1 MTVAADKEGKGWG
14 WIGRAVPWWLGEL
27 AGLCDDAARRL
38 GLAGR
43 NAVTL
48 EAGERYWLLRRGQR
62 PLGQIDRDAPDDGKT
77 GGETGAAL
85 ARLALRGPIA
95 IEIPQDR
102 ILTKRIALPAMAKR
116 DLERILR
123 FEIARHFPF
132 PAERVYF
139 RHRVIPRASAE
150 NGTIAVEIV
159 AVAREVV
166 DEILG
171 ALAAAGVRASSVGL
185 AAGPGTPP
193 LDLTIAG
200 LARGER
206 LTLIE
211 RVLLLSLAA
220 LAIAA
225 AAAPVIDNRLRI
237 AAAEQELAAL
247 QPQAQAALDRRDKQK
262 SAAAALAGPLRLA
275 AARPA
280 VVAVLDALTRAVPD
294 GSYLTALSLTGR
306 ELLVDGLSPSAA
318 ESALALERSHAFANI
333 VFRAPIT
340 RDPESGLEHFALG
353 AAVVE
358 PKP

>member
-1 MTVAADKEGKGWG
+1 MTVAADKEGKGWS

-27 AGLCDDAARRL
+27 AGLCDDAARRM

-48 EAGERYWLLRRGQR
+48 EAGERYWLLRRSQR
-62 PLGQIDRDAPDDGKT
+62 PLGQIDRAAHD
-77 GGETGAAL
+77 GETGAAL

-116 DLERILR
+116 ELERILR

-139 RHRVIPRASAE
+139 RHRVIPRSGDAS
-150 NGTIAVEIV
+150 GTITVEIV

-166 DEILG
+166 DEILL

-185 AAGPGTPP
+185 ATGPGTPP
-193 LDLTIAG
+193 LDLAIAG
-200 LARGER
+200 LGRGER
-206 LTLIE
+206 LS
-211 RVLLLSLAA
+211 RVEKALLLSLAA
-220 LAIAA
+220 LAIAT
-225 AAAPVIDNRLRI
+225 AAAPVIDDHMRI
-237 AAAEQELAAL
+237 AAAEHELAAL
-247 QPQAQAALDRRDKQK
+247 QPQAQAALDRRDKQ
-262 SAAAALAGPLRLA
+262 SAAAAALAGPLRLA

-280 VVAVLDALTRAVPD
+280 VVAVLDALTKAVPD

-306 ELLVDGLSPSAA
+306 EIVVDGLSPSAA
-318 ESALALERSHAFANI
+318 EVALALERSGVFTNI

-340 RDPESGLEHFALG
+340 RDPQSGLEHFALG
-353 AAVVE
+353 AAIVE